1 MGVSCGVARRSRH
14 ATLALRGVAT
24 WLLRHRHHDRGDF
37 MQEFESQAEAFRAL
51 IEQELQDGKL
61 NFPTSLDAS
70 IRIKR
75 LADDP
80 DSSLDDIARVVMT
93 EPVLSARLVRV
104 ASSVALNPH
113 GAAIK
118 GAADA
123 VRRVGLSTVRSLA
136 IAVAAEQLANDQRS
150 CNMRIVASGLWNHS
164 VDVACWAHALARLSR
179 AVAPDS
185 ALFGGMM
192 IDIGQ
197 FYLVAR
203 ASQFPAME
211 RHIDRFAA
219 FVDEWSGPLRVAILE
234 SLGLPID
241 DASVAGPGDA
251 YGGAWPPSTLTD
263 MLCTALAITETPNAF
278 DNLLGIERK
287 PLEAILPAHI
297 SKEEVARALAE
308 VRADHD
314 EMRNA
319 MRG

>member
-1 MGVSCGVARRSRH
+1 
-14 ATLALRGVAT
+14 
-24 WLLRHRHHDRGDF
+24 
-37 MQEFESQAEAFRAL
+37 MQEFESQAEVFRTL
-51 IEQELQDGKL
+51 IKQELNDGEL

-80 DSSLDDIARVVMT
+80 DSSLDDIAKVVMS
-93 EPVLSARLVRV
+93 EPVLSARLVRI

-123 VRRVGLSTVRSLA
+123 VRRVGLSTVRSMA

-150 CNMRIVASGLWNHS
+150 YNMRIVASGLWNHS
-164 VDVACWAHALARLSR
+164 VDVACWSHALARLSR

-185 ALFGGMM
+185 ALFSGMM

-197 FYLVAR
+197 FYLVAH

-211 RHIDRFAA
+211 SHIDRFAA
-219 FVDEWSGPLRVAILE
+219 FVAEWSGPLRTAILE
-234 SLGLPID
+234 SFGLPID
-241 DASVAGPGDA
+241 DACVSGPGDA
-251 YGGAWPPSTLTD
+251 YTGAWPPATLSD
-263 MLCTALAITETPNAF
+263 ILCAALATSETPNAF

-287 PLEAILPAHI
+287 PLEVILPTHI
-297 SKEEVARALAE
+297 AVDEVKRALADAR
-308 VRADHD
+308 VDHD
-314 EMRNA
+314 EMRAA